1 MNDSLLST
9 TPRNT
14 ELCLLCNGQFSK
26 RGNDARVINLSGWQ
40 NLKSKAE
47 VWSKVNV
54 PILNE
59 LYHFPQ
65 VHDKVKKEDFA
76 FGRRHEQC
84 RIKFSSRLTEYRNT
98 YG

>member
-1 MNDSLLST
+1 M
-9 TPRNT
+9 
-14 ELCLLCNGQFSK
+14 CNGQFSK

-65 VHDKVKKEDFA
+65 VHDKVKKDNINYATLCNFVLIDA
-76 FGRRHEQC
+76 NVNSILHLL
-84 RIKFSSRLTEYRNT
+84 K
-98 YG
+98 